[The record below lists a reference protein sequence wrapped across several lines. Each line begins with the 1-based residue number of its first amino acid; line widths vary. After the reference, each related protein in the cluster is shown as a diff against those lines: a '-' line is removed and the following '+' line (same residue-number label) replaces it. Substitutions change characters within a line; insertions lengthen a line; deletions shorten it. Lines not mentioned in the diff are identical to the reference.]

1 MTAPKHPA
9 RKVQSTFTAK
19 IPTKCKQ
26 CHMSYFSHIKNDVN
40 THKKYHTNFLEGPSW
55 LASSACK
62 TLKSIQLRKG
72 RKNTSVTLISVDK
85 SDSNDHLKLVMKV
98 VNNELNAVAESE
110 HWKYTNTG
118 IEGKAYLAIAARRV
132 VGVCTIEPIVNPEL
146 QCRWMVFNTQE
157 LVPEQ
162 TNSSIKIGISRIW
175 VAPNWRR
182 LGIAQT
188 LLDAVREYTIYGVVL
203 NKHELG
209 FSQPSSS
216 GGLLSKY
223 YNGKMHKS
231 GEFLIPV
238 YLELPQ

>member
-9 RKVQSTFTAK
+9 RKVQSTFTARK
-19 IPTKCKQ
+19 PTKCKQ
-26 CHMSYFSHIKNDVN
+26 CHMSYFSHFKSDVN
-40 THKKYHTNFLEGPSW
+40 THKKYHTSFLEGPPW
-55 LASSACK
+55 LASSAGK
-62 TLKSIQLRKG
+62 TLRSILVRKG
-72 RKNTSVTLISVDK
+72 RRATLVSLIAVEK
-85 SDSNDHLKLVMKV
+85 SDSNDHLNPIMKV

-118 IEGKAYLAIAARRV
+118 VEGKAYLAIAARRV

-146 QCRWMVFNTQE
+146 QCRWMVFKTQQV
-157 LVPEQ
+157 VPEQ

-182 LGIAQT
+182 LGIAQA

-203 NKHELG
+203 DKQALG

-216 GGLLSKY
+216 GGLLAKS

-231 GEFLIPV
+231 GEYLIPV
-238 YLELPQ
+238 YLELP